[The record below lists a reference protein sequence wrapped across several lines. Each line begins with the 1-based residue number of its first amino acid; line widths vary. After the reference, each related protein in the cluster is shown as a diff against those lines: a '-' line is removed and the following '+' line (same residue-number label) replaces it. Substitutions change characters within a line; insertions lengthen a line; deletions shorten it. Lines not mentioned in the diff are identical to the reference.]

1 MILNCPRCGFCFK
14 DVKESEE
21 MFLSCP
27 SCKSQ
32 WSIKK
37 KKPECFS
44 CYLAE
49 QPRPFRN
56 FIIQNLK
63 ELEIET
69 EIFEDGAVL
78 KEKIQK
84 KMPNLLITN
93 VFLPN
98 ILGVDICE
106 EIKSN
111 LKGNNISVILIGA
124 IYKIERYRRKPKFL
138 YGADEYIE
146 EGISSD
152 IFKSVV
158 KRLLGLP
165 FEKDFMRTPEEEHN
179 LRKMRIFINEIVN
192 EYSEIINK
200 YLNGGDRESIKELF
214 LKANIRLKEKFP
226 ELSEDLL
233 KSFLIQY
240 LGKKIKERKN
250 G

>member
-1 MILNCPRCGFCFK
+1 MILNCPRCGFRFK
-14 DVKESEE
+14 DIKTSEE
-21 MFLSCP
+21 MFLACP

-37 KKPECFS
+37 KKSECFS

-63 ELEIET
+63 ELEIEY
-69 EIFEDGAVL
+69 EVFEDGLIL

-98 ILGVDICE
+98 LLGIKICE
-106 EIKSN
+106 DIKSN
-111 LKGNNISVILIGA
+111 LKGNNISIILIGA
-124 IYKIERYRRKPKFL
+124 IHKLERYRRKPKFL

-146 EGISSD
+146 EGISSHV
-152 IFKSVV
+152 FKSIV
-158 KRLLGLP
+158 KRLLGIS
-165 FEKDFMRTPEEEHN
+165 FEKEFVRTPEEEHN
-179 LRKMRIFINEIVN
+179 LRKMRILTNEIVN

-200 YLNGGDRESIKELF
+200 YLNGKDRESLKELF
-214 LKANIRLKEKFP
+214 LKANIRLKERFP

-233 KSFLIQY
+233 RSFIIQY
-240 LGKKIKERKN
+240 LKKKLEERKN

>member
-1 MILNCPRCGFCFK
+1 MILNCPRCGFSFK
-14 DVKESEE
+14 DIKESEE
-21 MFLSCP
+21 MFITCP

-49 QPRPFRN
+49 KPSTFRD

-63 ELEIET
+63 DLDIKYEV
-69 EIFEDGAVL
+69 FKDGAVL

-84 KMPNLLITN
+84 KIPNLLITN

-98 ILGVDICE
+98 ILGVNICE

-111 LKGNNISVILIGA
+111 LKGNNISIILIGA
-124 IYKIERYRRKPKFL
+124 IHKLERYRRKPKFL

-158 KRLLGLP
+158 RRLLGIS
-165 FEKDFMRTPEEEHN
+165 FEKEFVRTPEEEHN
-179 LRKMRIFINEIVN
+179 LRKMRIFVNEIVN
-192 EYSEIINK
+192 EYSEIINN
-200 YLNGGDRESIKELF
+200 YLNGGDREALKELF
-214 LKANIRLKEKFP
+214 LKSNIRLRERFP

-240 LGKKIKERKN
+240 LRKKLEERKN